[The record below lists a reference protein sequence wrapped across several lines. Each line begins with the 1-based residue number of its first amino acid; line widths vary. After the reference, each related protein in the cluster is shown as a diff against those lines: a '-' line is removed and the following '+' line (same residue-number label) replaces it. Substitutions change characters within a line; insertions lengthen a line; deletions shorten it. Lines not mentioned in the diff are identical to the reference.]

1 MGPGV
6 PLRSTPGCGLSHL
19 RGFWDGGLGGGRPTV
34 AGHQWGRKRGGFL
47 ACGVARCRTSGRG
60 ACGDGGGEG
69 RGRRTRRGRVPTR
82 ELGGG
87 DGELGEGGGSGHDT
101 AAAEFVEGGLAGAD
115 VGVHLIEHCRFA
127 LASPGRFCDGRFA
140 VADRGKIPGKT
151 RRQNDLLPQIQTFQ
165 GNLVNFYLERWQR
178 VRICAPLHRY
188 SRWARPEPPWKT
200 VERLFMGPKVFSHQE
215 NGPEEKHMTMREQFI
230 SQLKLSI
237 NQKFAEI
244 LAANQAKEEA
254 KKQQASDGKKRQKDE
269 DPAVLSMLDAA
280 TITNYVRAVFAQR
293 LGVVPAPVEAAC
305 VLSEATVAPSTI
317 MRIKLIKRAIGIGGG
332 LAGLG
337 IIAGT
342 IMVALGVGT
351 VATAP
356 TIWATIVAY
365 FTTTTLSTPV
375 LGPLAVAL
383 FGAGVAGIAVYF
395 AASGNSAER
404 AEKFRKALID
414 SCEKAVEQCWDEFG
428 DKLSA
433 GIRQS

>member
-1 MGPGV
+1 
-6 PLRSTPGCGLSHL
+6 
-19 RGFWDGGLGGGRPTV
+19 
-34 AGHQWGRKRGGFL
+34 
-47 ACGVARCRTSGRG
+47 
-60 ACGDGGGEG
+60 
-69 RGRRTRRGRVPTR
+69 
-82 ELGGG
+82 
-87 DGELGEGGGSGHDT
+87 
-101 AAAEFVEGGLAGAD
+101 
-115 VGVHLIEHCRFA
+115 
-127 LASPGRFCDGRFA
+127 
-140 VADRGKIPGKT
+140 
-151 RRQNDLLPQIQTFQ
+151 
-165 GNLVNFYLERWQR
+165 
-178 VRICAPLHRY
+178 
-188 SRWARPEPPWKT
+188 
-200 VERLFMGPKVFSHQE
+200 
-215 NGPEEKHMTMREQFI
+215 MTMREQFI